1 MYEIDENLA
10 KRAKELNSFSD
21 YEENSATNGYKEYL
35 YEFERGVQDLMS
47 AHPENLN
54 AEAERLITYYQDR
67 YAKKLASAINEF
79 NRIEAMM
86 PSILITGGGNFNCR
100 KKQKQNNARDSFWE
114 KNNQIFEPTNNY
126 YFNKIKAII
135 TNKVI
140 YSDDAM
146 AIEKIEAKIDNLTE
160 TQAYMKRANEWY
172 RKHNTMVGFEDLTD
186 EEAEKTNQC
195 ILQSWYKTPFA
206 SFELTNNNANI
217 RRLKERLEELKQM
230 KARNTA
236 ENGYISVDGVEVEE
250 DTTEMRIRLKF
261 TEIPSQ
267 EVREMLK
274 HRGFKW
280 SPKNEAW
287 QRQLTANGV
296 YATKRVLET
305 LKGGAEC

>member
-35 YEFERGVQDLMS
+35 NEFERGVQDLMS

-79 NRIEAMM
+79 NKIEAMM

-160 TQAYMKRANEWY
+160 TQAYMKKANEWY

-296 YATKRVLET
+296 YATKKVLET

>member
-54 AEAERLITYYQDR
+54 AEVERLITYYQDR

-79 NRIEAMM
+79 NRIEAIM

-160 TQAYMKRANEWY
+160 TQAYMKKANEWY